1 MLGDL
6 TMADL
11 YEQLLDSIDTLT
23 PEQLTEL
30 ASIINAKQ
38 PKPEKIK
45 EEIPSNTRQPCV
57 HCGSINTKKHG
68 KVSGRQRFICK
79 DCGKSFNLSTGAIT
93 SNSRLSVGQWK
104 ELLRGIVDNLP
115 ISKIAKNTGIA
126 KSSAWIN
133 KQKVCYAIM
142 LLYGDQDRFI
152 DIAECDEYYAP
163 VSFKGKRDP
172 KFFVYT
178 LGRLP
183 RHHMNL
189 EEKI

>member
-1 MLGDL
+1 
-6 TMADL
+6 MADL

-104 ELLRGIVDNLP
+104 EI
-115 ISKIAKNTGIA
+115 
-126 KSSAWIN
+126 
-133 KQKVCYAIM
+133 
-142 LLYGDQDRFI
+142 
-152 DIAECDEYYAP
+152 
-163 VSFKGKRDP
+163 
-172 KFFVYT
+172 
-178 LGRLP
+178 GRA
-183 RHHMNL
+183 HV
-189 EEKI
+189 